1 METTQKPV
9 RAVTSASNLF
19 RRALCPGSAAMEAQ
33 FAEPPDSEF
42 SVEGTMLHSLF
53 MLPEDQWPP
62 LPAPLT
68 IEQRE
73 ALDSANFQGWDFVRQ
88 FAETNGIPDDA
99 PYMDE
104 HEATLEMYNDGFPIF
119 PGHADFIRYW
129 PRQSAVV
136 VVDAKFGFM
145 EVDEAAENL
154 QLATYAVMRGTQ
166 IASLVGKTVGVAIVQ
181 PRNFG
186 PKRSQAQYD
195 NKGLMDAGRE
205 IVRVFIESEKPGAP
219 LNPSLKACHFC
230 RAKAGCDAYKAK
242 FMQLSPEL
250 QAAIVTLDNDQ
261 LARMYEAVKF
271 AAKVADEVR
280 DEMRARIRADRL
292 PGFKLGNSGDTRR
305 LVDGVGLFQAM
316 AKRFA
321 DVPHFAMRYNRCLE
335 MVWGR
340 LEELFAALTNT
351 SEAKAKEFV
360 KEIAAPFVETTEKE
374 KRILVDKP
382 SKKLK

>member
-19 RRALCPGSAAMEAQ
+19 RRALCPGSAALEAQ

-73 ALDSANFQGWDFVRQ
+73 ALDSANFHGWDFVRQ
-88 FAETNGIPDDA
+88 FAEDNGISE
-99 PYMDE
+99 DE
-104 HEATLEMYNDGFPIF
+104 RYTDERETPLMMRDMSGELF
-119 PGHADFIRYW
+119 PGHADFVRVW
-129 PRQSAVV
+129 PGKKAAVV
-136 VVDAKFGFM
+136 IDAKFGFM

-154 QLATYAVMRGTQ
+154 QLASYAVMKALDIQQGP
-166 IASLVGKTVGVAIVQ
+166 TVGVCIVQ

-186 PKRSQAQYD
+186 PKKSTAQYHSI
-195 NKGLMDAGRE
+195 GLTSAGLE
-205 IVRVFIESEKPGAP
+205 IIRVFRDSEKPGAP

>member
-19 RRALCPGSAAMEAQ
+19 RRALCPGSAALEAQ
-33 FAEPPDSEF
+33 FSQADSEY
-42 SVEGTMLHSLF
+42 SLEGTMLHSLF
-53 MLPEDQWPP
+53 MRPESEWPP

-68 IEQRE
+68 DEQRS

-88 FAETNGIPDDA
+88 FAEDNGIPEDA
-99 PYMDE
+99 DYIDE
-104 HEATLEMYNDGFPIF
+104 HEATLEFYDKGEPLF
-119 PGHADFIRYW
+119 PGHADFIRKW
-129 PRQSAVV
+129 PKYHALVI
-136 VVDAKFGFM
+136 VDAKFGFM
-145 EVDEAAENL
+145 EVDDAADNL
-154 QLATYAVMRGTQ
+154 QLASYATMNVPT
-166 IASLVGKTVGVAIVQ
+166 VGALSGLKAGVAIVQ

-195 NKGLMDAGRE
+195 DKGLLAAGVE
-205 IVRVFIESEKPGAP
+205 IVRVFRESEKPNAP
-219 LNPSLKACHFC
+219 RNPDMKACHFC
-230 RAKAGCDAYKAK
+230 RAKTRCPEYTAK
-242 FMQLSPEL
+242 YMQLSPTL
-250 QAAIVTLDNDQ
+250 SAAVTTLDNDQ

-271 AAKVADEVR
+271 AAKVGEEVR
-280 DEMRARIRADRL
+280 DEMRARIRAGGL

-305 LVDGVGLFQAM
+305 LVDGVGLYQAM
-316 AKRFA
+316 AARFPTA
-321 DVPHFAMRYNRCLE
+321 EHFAMRYNRCLE

-340 LEELFAALTNT
+340 MEELFAVLAGV

-382 SKKLK
+382 SKKLR